1 MTFLAHTF
9 NFFFQQQPFS
19 PLSCRLQLT
28 INQCLKR
35 FLSYSSLTSLQSLTL
50 RKTTQVG
57 NNKESNVIISRK
69 KNHKY
74 KLNIW

>member
-19 PLSCRLQLT
+19 PLFCRLQLA

-57 NNKESNVIISRK
+57 NNKERVT
-69 KNHKY
+69 
-74 KLNIW
+74 L